1 MRFTAK
7 RSRLAEVASLVGQA
21 VAGKSTK
28 KIFECLRIVAKD
40 GELEFAGTDLE
51 VAVRY
56 RMTEDEEIEI
66 AEPGEVVVP
75 AHLFANVLREIG
87 DESISLAMAR
97 QKLALETDGGFFEL
111 ECEDPAQYPEIPPFP
126 EAASCSLAAT
136 DLRALVRK
144 TSFAAGKEAAR
155 FVLNGV
161 RILAEAD
168 TLRFVATDGRRLAM
182 LCRPLVRKN
191 GAEGREIGSIVGVKG
206 LHHFERIAAEVE
218 GDVEFA
224 VAERFVALRTE
235 KAEVVVRVMEGTF
248 PDYGQIMPKDCP
260 GEASLPVGVFMSKLR
275 QARQFASVESQAV
288 ALAFK
293 PGELAISAAGG
304 GGRADVKL
312 GVDYDGETERIG
324 FNPAY
329 ILEALKVVDGE
340 QVRFAFK
347 NANSAARLEDEA
359 GFLYV
364 IMPVMID

>member
-7 RSRLAEVASLVGQA
+7 RSRLAEVANLVGQA

-28 KIFECLRIVAKD
+28 KIFECLRMVAKE
-40 GELEFAGTDLE
+40 GQLEIAGTDLE

-56 RMTEDEEIEI
+56 RMTTDIEVT
-66 AEPGEVVVP
+66 EPGEAVVP

-87 DESISLAMAR
+87 DESISLSVAR
-97 QKLALETDGGFFEL
+97 QKLALDTDGGFFEL
-111 ECEDPAQYPEIPPFP
+111 ECEDPAQYPEIPQFP
-126 EAASCSLAAT
+126 EAVSCTLAAS

-191 GAEGREIGSIVGVKG
+191 GAEGREVGSIVGVKG

-235 KAEVVVRVMEGTF
+235 QAEVTVRVMEGTF

-260 GEASLPVGVFMSKLR
+260 GEASLPVGMFMSKLR

-293 PGELAISAAGG
+293 PGEVAISAAGG
-304 GGRADVKL
+304 DGRAEVRL
-312 GVDYDGETERIG
+312 GVEYDGEEERIG

-329 ILEALKVVDGE
+329 LLDALKVVDGE

-347 NANSAARLEDEA
+347 NANSAGRLEDEA

-364 IMPVMID
+364 IMPVLID

>member
-56 RMTEDEEIEI
+56 RMTEDEEVEI

-87 DESISLAMAR
+87 DESISLAVAR

-304 GGRADVKL
+304 DGRAEVKL

>member
-28 KIFECLRIVAKD
+28 KIFECLRIVAKEN
-40 GELEFAGTDLE
+40 ELEIAGTDLE

-56 RMTEDEEIEI
+56 RMTDDIEI
-66 AEPGEVVVP
+66 SEPGEAVVP

-87 DESISLAMAR
+87 DESISLTMAR

-126 EAASCSLAAT
+126 EAEACSLAAA

-235 KAEVVVRVMEGTF
+235 KAEVTVRVMEGTF

-260 GEASLPVGVFMSKLR
+260 GEASLPVGMFMSKLR

-288 ALAFK
+288 ALAFQA
-293 PGELAISAAGG
+293 GELSISAAGG
-304 GGRADVKL
+304 EGRAEVKL

-329 ILEALKVVDGE
+329 ILDALKVVDGE

-347 NANSAARLEDEA
+347 NANAAARLEDDT

-364 IMPVMID
+364 IMPVLID